1 MASTIG
7 IKIANGD
14 FYPILEEYSTV
25 EKRLILTT
33 VHNKQASVHIDLYKS
48 NMQTLTDAL
57 YIGSLVVE
65 NIKSKPKGEPSIEL
79 VISSNKDGEI
89 SANAVDLDTS
99 SKREPPYLNVSL
111 KSLAEDVQE
120 VPDFEVSYPAIPPLG
135 LYEPVS
141 KKKSTPWPILVFIC
155 VCLILI
161 GFVLWF
167 FLFRGYNGTLFRS
180 IVTASEPPPV
190 ATPVEAA
197 EPVTPAEPAL
207 MPKPEIPAAS
217 DAPDEEPEPAAIQ
230 AVTRETA
237 PEPEP
242 DAIRIVTPEPEPVT
256 PEPVAAAE
264 PVTPEPEPVTPEPE
278 PVTPEP
284 VAAAEPVA
292 TAEPSPEPQA
302 AEPPPESTAT
312 EVPAVPPSL
321 AGPPLIEAPASPPA
335 RQAALKRTR
344 PSPPVASYKVPTT
357 IPRGGVAYKI
367 RWGDTLW
374 DISEAFYRN
383 PWLYPRIARF
393 NRIRNPDLI
402 ISGTT
407 IRIPPRQ

>member
-7 IKIANGD
+7 IKIANGE
-14 FYPILEEYSTV
+14 FYPILEEYSAV
-25 EKRLILTT
+25 KKRLILTT

-89 SANAVDLDTS
+89 SANAVDLDTF
-99 SKREPPYLNVSL
+99 SKKEPPYLNVSL
-111 KSLAEDVQE
+111 KSLEEDVPE
-120 VPDFEVSYPAIPPLG
+120 VPDFKVSYPAIPPLG

-141 KKKSTPWPILVFIC
+141 NKKSTPWPVLVFIFI
-155 VCLILI
+155 CLILI
-161 GFVLWF
+161 CFVLWF

-180 IVTASEPPPV
+180 IVTASDP
-190 ATPVEAA
+190 TPVKAA
-197 EPVTPAEPAL
+197 EPVTPAEPAFI
-207 MPKPEIPAAS
+207 PKPEIPAAS
-217 DAPDEEPEPAAIQ
+217 VAPEEEPETAATQ

-242 DAIRIVTPEPEPVT
+242 DATQIVTPDAEPEPET
-256 PEPVAAAE
+256 AAAE
-264 PVTPEPEPVTPEPE
+264 
-278 PVTPEP
+278 
-284 VAAAEPVA
+284 
-292 TAEPSPEPQA
+292 EPSPEPQA
-302 AEPPPESTAT
+302 AGPPPESAAS

-335 RQAALKRTR
+335 RQAAIKRTR
-344 PSPPVASYKVPTT
+344 PSPPVASYKAPTA

-407 IRIPPRQ
+407 IRVPPRR